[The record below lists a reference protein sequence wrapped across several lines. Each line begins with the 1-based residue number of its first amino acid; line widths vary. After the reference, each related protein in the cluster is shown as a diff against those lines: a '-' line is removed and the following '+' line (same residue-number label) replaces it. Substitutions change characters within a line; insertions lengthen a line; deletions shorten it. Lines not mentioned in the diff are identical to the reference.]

1 MTFFYAVSV
10 HMQSAMRAVNTGKGK
25 KGNAPPGVPFR
36 AQALAMM
43 SLFFT
48 KYSTPE

>member
-1 MTFFYAVSV
+1 MHFDISEKDIGCV
-10 HMQSAMRAVNTGKGK
+10 HYPK
-25 KGNAPPGVPFR
+25 KERPFGR
-36 AQALAMM
+36 SFRSYALAMM